1 MNRYQSY
8 KPSGVEWIG
17 DIPDIWRISKF
28 KYVSKL
34 YTGNSLNDEQKVLYE
49 SENENHIP
57 YVSSKDIDL
66 NSQTVN
72 YDNGLRIPKDNNPFK
87 ISPKDSFLLCVE
99 GGSSGRKMVY
109 LDRDVCFVNKLC
121 SFKSIENTRFQY
133 YFIQSSNFQDKF
145 KLSLSGLIGGVS
157 ISTLRDFKL
166 VLPPIQEQL
175 QIVKF
180 LNEKTELID
189 KLISTKERKIT
200 LLKEQRTSLIN
211 QVVTKGLN
219 PNVKMKDSG
228 VEWIGEI
235 PEKWKVSPIKYT
247 LQKNRDSIRTG
258 PFGSSLK
265 SDEFLDEGVR
275 VYNQR
280 SVYDEDF
287 SKSDIF
293 ISEEKFLELKGFIVL
308 PGDILITSR
317 GTIGRMTIVPE
328 DGEIGVLHP
337 CLIRLRLN
345 QEILIPSYLWWYI
358 NQSSLFIT
366 SVKIESNSTTI
377 EVIYSETLST
387 IRIPIPGIKEQM
399 EIIDFLNLRV
409 KEIDDL
415 VSMEQKKIDL
425 LKEYRQSLIS
435 EVVTGKIKVTT
446 DE

>member
-1 MNRYQSY
+1 MKRFQSY
-8 KPSGVEWIG
+8 RPSGVEWIG
-17 DIPDIWRISKF
+17 EIPELWRISKF

-49 SENENHIP
+49 SEDENHIP

-109 LDRDVCFVNKLC
+109 LNRDVCFVNKLC

-157 ISTLRDFKL
+157 ISTLRDFEL
-166 VLPPIQEQL
+166 VLPSIQEQQ
-175 QIVKF
+175 QIVQF
-180 LNEKTELID
+180 LDEKTELID

-235 PEKWKVSPIKYT
+235 PDNWNIIPLKILGSFQNGISKGSEYFGHGLPFMNYGDVYKFEITPKIVDGKVDSTDSERLQYSVVRGDVFFTRTSESKDDIGVSSVCLETISDCVFSGFVIRFRFFEKTHLPEYSRYHFQTYWKKVFIESKMNIVT
-247 LQKNRDSIRTG
+247 R
-258 PFGSSLK
+258 SSL
-265 SDEFLDEGVR
+265 SQQVLGQVPVLIPSLEEQNQIVQFLDE
-275 VYNQR
+275 
-280 SVYDEDF
+280 
-287 SKSDIF
+287 K
-293 ISEEKFLELKGFIVL
+293 
-308 PGDILITSR
+308 T
-317 GTIGRMTIVPE
+317 
-328 DGEIGVLHP
+328 
-337 CLIRLRLN
+337 
-345 QEILIPSYLWWYI
+345 
-358 NQSSLFIT
+358 
-366 SVKIESNSTTI
+366 
-377 EVIYSETLST
+377 
-387 IRIPIPGIKEQM
+387 
-399 EIIDFLNLRV
+399 
-409 KEIDDL
+409 KEIDDM
-415 VSMEQKKIDL
+415 VSLEQKKIDT

-446 DE
+446 D

>member
-1 MNRYQSY
+1 
-8 KPSGVEWIG
+8 
-17 DIPDIWRISKF
+17 
-28 KYVSKL
+28 
-34 YTGNSLNDEQKVLYE
+34 
-49 SENENHIP
+49 
-57 YVSSKDIDL
+57 
-66 NSQTVN
+66 
-72 YDNGLRIPKDNNPFK
+72 
-87 ISPKDSFLLCVE
+87 
-99 GGSSGRKMVY
+99 
-109 LDRDVCFVNKLC
+109 LD
-121 SFKSIENTRFQY
+121 
-133 YFIQSSNFQDKF
+133 
-145 KLSLSGLIGGVS
+145 
-157 ISTLRDFKL
+157 
-166 VLPPIQEQL
+166 
-175 QIVKF
+175 
-180 LNEKTELID
+180 EKTELID
-189 KLISTKERKIT
+189 KLISTKERKIN
-200 LLKEQRTSLIN
+200 LLKEQKTSLIN

>member
-1 MNRYQSY
+1 MKKYQSY
-8 KPSGVEWIG
+8 KTESEEWIG
-17 DIPDIWRISKF
+17 DIPIHWIKSRVGRHFKIERGRVISKEEIQDNLGDYPVYSSQTTNNGELGRISTYDFDGEYVTWTTDGEKTGTCFYRNGKF
-28 KYVSKL
+28 NTTNVCGMLSIRETTPY
-34 YTGNSLNDEQKVLYE
+34 SLKFLNYYLNQVTR
-49 SENENHIP
+49 P
-57 YVSSKDIDL
+57 YVRLDINPKL
-66 NSQTVN
+66 MNNMMSE
-72 YDNGLRIPKDNNPFK
+72 IP
-87 ISPKDSFLLCVE
+87 LL
-99 GGSSGRKMVY
+99 
-109 LDRDVCFVNKLC
+109 
-121 SFKSIENTRFQY
+121 I
-133 YFIQSSNFQDKF
+133 
-145 KLSLSGLIGGVS
+145 
-157 ISTLRDFKL
+157 
-166 VLPPIQEQL
+166 PPLQEQL
-175 QIVKF
+175 EIVQF
-180 LNEKTELID
+180 LDEKTELID
-189 KLISTKERKIT
+189 KLISTKERKIN

-235 PEKWKVSPIKYT
+235 PENWNFLPIKYT
-247 LQKNRDSIRTG
+247 LQKNKDSIRTG

-293 ISEEKFLELKGFIVL
+293 ISEEKFQELKGFIVL
-308 PGDILITSR
+308 PGDVLITSR
-317 GTIGRMTIVPE
+317 GTIGRMTIVPVN
-328 DGEIGVLHP
+328 GEVGVLHP

-345 QEILIPSYLWWYI
+345 IGVLNPNYLWWYI
-358 NQSSLFIT
+358 NHSSLFIN

-387 IRIPIPGIKEQM
+387 IRLPLPLITEQHQIV
-399 EIIDFLNLRV
+399 EFLNS
-409 KEIDDL
+409 KTIEIDNL
-415 VSMEQKKIDL
+415 IGLEQKKIDL